1 MKKKKTITERS
12 NPRSINIDEMNSLE
26 IVSLMND
33 EDSEIIRGVKRVLP
47 QIAQAVDVIVE
58 RWKDGGRVFIVGAG
72 TSGRL
77 GVLDAVELIPT
88 FSIEK
93 DRWIG
98 IIAGGYEA
106 MWAPLEENE
115 DDGEISIKELKRY
128 SLTSRDVII
137 GISASGSTPYV
148 LSALNYGKEHR
159 AASISIS
166 SNDEAEISKISD
178 ISIEVIVGPEVIR
191 GSTRLKSGTAQK
203 MILNMISTATMVRL
217 GKVYKNQMVEMK
229 IINQKLEDRAVS
241 ILQDLANILENE
253 AEILLKRSDYD
264 LKTAIFIGITKASLE
279 EANFYLDQA
288 DGRLK
293 EAISRFFNTNN

>member
-1 MKKKKTITERS
+1 MKKKKTFTEMS
-12 NPRSINIDEMNSLE
+12 NPRSINIDEMSSLE
-26 IVSLMND
+26 IVSLMNE
-33 EDSEIIRGVKRVLP
+33 EDREIIQGVKRILP
-47 QIAQAVDVIVE
+47 EVAEAVDIIVE
-58 RWKDGGRVFIVGAG
+58 RWKNGGRVFVVGAG

-88 FSIEK
+88 FSVEK
-93 DRWIG
+93 DRWVG

-106 MWAPLEENE
+106 MWLPLEENE
-115 DDGEISIKELKRY
+115 DDEEISIKELKRY
-128 SLTSRDVII
+128 SITSNDVII

-159 AASISIS
+159 AATISIS
-166 SNDEAEISKISD
+166 SNDDVEISKISD
-178 ISIEVIVGPEVIR
+178 LSIEVIVGPEVIR

-229 IINQKLEDRAVS
+229 IINQKLKDRAVS
-241 ILQDLANILENE
+241 ILQDLVNISENE
-253 AEILLKRSDYD
+253 AKILLKRSDHN
-264 LKTAIFIGITKASLE
+264 LKTAIFIGITNATLE

-293 EAISRFFNTNN
+293 EAIFRFFNTNN